1 MSKARFQIPPRA
13 PSAANAAPENSSAPL
28 ATPPVAP
35 VSRLAATRQFVD
47 GAAMVQ
53 SQAGEFPVK
62 PKRLNVDLDPLEHQ
76 RLKVAAAAANVS
88 MADLIREW
96 VREKLG

>member
-1 MSKARFQIPPRA
+1 
-13 PSAANAAPENSSAPL
+13 
-28 ATPPVAP
+28 
-35 VSRLAATRQFVD
+35 
-47 GAAMVQ
+47 MVQ
-53 SQAGEFPVK
+53 SQAVAAPAK